1 MGQIMAKKAYTIT
14 AILCEDV
21 RSEIGN
27 KHTII
32 GTYTGDILLKEFP
45 ATFRIAMFSVLKFA
59 KPGKYNCAV
68 KLFFHDGHLADGEIV
83 AEVKEPD
90 ENVIFVLPS
99 GLLNA
104 SEEGEFRVDMS
115 LNGTKWETVASTTV
129 KLEQ

>member
-1 MGQIMAKKAYTIT
+1 MAKKAYTVS

-45 ATFRIAMFSVLKFA
+45 STFRIAMFSVLKFA
-59 KPGKYNCAV
+59 KPGKYDCAV
-68 KLFFHDGHLADGEIV
+68 KLSFDGDHLADGELK
-83 AEVKEPD
+83 ADVKDPD
-90 ENVIFVLPS
+90 EKVIFVLPS

-104 SEEGEFRVDMS
+104 AAEGEFRVDMS
-115 LNGTKWETVASTTV
+115 LNGVAWDTVASATV
-129 KLEQ
+129 KLES